1 MSPVEIV
8 GWTLLHSL
16 WQGTAVGLI
25 LFALLAVINRR
36 RATTRYAVSLSALAI
51 MACLPVATGFA
62 LYGRTADWSAQPGA
76 LSIVARPGES
86 PQPRADA
93 TVSREVSEAALGS
106 GPADRDSGKDR
117 VIGRGAEL
125 LQPVLPWLVGLWVTG
140 VILLSIR
147 LVAGLTRARRLVTD
161 GTRAASGEIEALF
174 PG

>member
-1 MSPVEIV
+1 MSPVEVV
-8 GWTLLHSL
+8 GWTLLHFL

-25 LFALLAVINRR
+25 LFALLVVINRR

-93 TVSREVSEAALGS
+93 TVSRQ
-106 GPADRDSGKDR
+106 DSGERSLEEEKPQAPSTRTRTQNPDSEPETR
-117 VIGRGAEL
+117 
-125 LQPVLPWLVGLWVTG
+125 LWTSPSSSTSRFSSTV
-140 VILLSIR
+140 SR
-147 LVAGLTRARRLVTD
+147 RAS
-161 GTRAASGEIEALF
+161 A
-174 PG
+174 